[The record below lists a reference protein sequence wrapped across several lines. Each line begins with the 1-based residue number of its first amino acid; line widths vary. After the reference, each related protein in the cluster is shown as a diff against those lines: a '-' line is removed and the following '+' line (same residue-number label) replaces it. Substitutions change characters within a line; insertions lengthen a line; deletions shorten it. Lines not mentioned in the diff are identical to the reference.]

1 MTAPKERRAA
11 ELLLNPETTPEF
23 LALLS
28 TDEEWMTRALVAKH
42 LNTSPETLS
51 YLSKDKERYVV
62 SKVVQNPNT
71 TSEILE
77 EILNR
82 DDVRLIFREDIS
94 ITQML
99 HPKSI

>member
-1 MTAPKERRAA
+1 MKESPP
-11 ELLLNPETTPEF
+11 LLNSETTPEF

-82 DDVRLIFREDIS
+82 DDVRLIFKEDIFN
-94 ITQML
+94 
-99 HPKSI
+99 HPNVTPEIYLKYFS